1 MTKSISKI
9 GILLVA
15 LYLLVAVLTFSV
27 RHPWATDMEIFI
39 NAKSVLL
46 FRRVSYENARP
57 RQEYTH
63 KCLGCGTDWISDKPV
78 DDINT
83 CPNCPIS
90 IEELDRIIEELEKQR
105 KDGDA

>member
-1 MTKSISKI
+1 MKRLS
-9 GILLVA
+9 VDN
-15 LYLLVAVLTFSV
+15 AVDSLWMAAGAMCV
-27 RHPWATDMEIFI
+27 I
-39 NAKSVLL
+39 VL
-46 FRRVSYENARP
+46 FVIVIAGR

-63 KCLGCGTDWISDKPV
+63 KCLGCGTEWISDKPV

-105 KDGDA
+105 KDGER